1 VLTWERASDSL
12 AGRSVPLHG
21 SSRMANF
28 EGMEEARMLVVASA
42 NGQIGIQEA
51 MRVLRNGGSAVDAVE
66 AGIRLVESNP
76 ADHTVG
82 FSGLPNL
89 LGEVELDASLMDG
102 LTLRAGAVGAVKNY
116 EHAISLARKVMEE
129 LPHVLLVGGGAERF
143 AREMGFPERTLL
155 TPEAEQVWREI
166 FEGRMPSVYHDRLP
180 YVDSLRRYARLAVDP
195 ERPGETVNFIARD
208 GQGNLAAGA
217 STSGWAWKYPGRLGD
232 SPVIGAGNYADSR
245 YGAAACTGR
254 GEMAM
259 RLCTAHSVV
268 MYLKMGMSLVEAGTQ
283 ATKDLA
289 DLDDPYFGRVSIVA
303 ADARGN
309 HAAFSNAP
317 DTTYVYMTDGMETF
331 VEAPR
336 IHVAAAEKGRTL

>member
-1 VLTWERASDSL
+1 
-12 AGRSVPLHG
+12 
-21 SSRMANF
+21 
-28 EGMEEARMLVVASA
+28 MLVVASA
-42 NGQIGIQEA
+42 NGQVGTLEA
-51 MRVLRNGGSAVDAVE
+51 MQVLKDGGSAVDAVE

-76 ADHTVG
+76 DDHTVG
-82 FSGLPNL
+82 YSGLPNL

-129 LPHVLLVGGGAERF
+129 LPHVMLVGDGAKRF
-143 AREMGFPERTLL
+143 AKEMGFPERDLL
-155 TPEAEQVWREI
+155 TPEAEKVWREI
-166 FEGRMPSVYHDRLP
+166 FDEHEVPSMYRDRMKYL
-180 YVDSLRRYARLAVDP
+180 DSIRRFARMAVDP
-195 ERPGETVNFIARD
+195 ERPNETVNLIAMDARD
-208 GQGNLAAGA
+208 NLAAGV

-232 SPVIGAGNYADSR
+232 SPVIGAGNYADNR

-268 MYLKMGMSLVEAGTQ
+268 MYLKMGMDLIQAGTQ
-283 ATKDLA
+283 ATRELA
-289 DLDDPYFGRVSIVA
+289 YLVDPYFGRVSIIAV
-303 ADARGN
+303 DARGN

-317 DTTYVYMTDGMETF
+317 ETTYVYMTEVMETY

-336 IHVAAAEKGRTL
+336 IHVPTGEESE